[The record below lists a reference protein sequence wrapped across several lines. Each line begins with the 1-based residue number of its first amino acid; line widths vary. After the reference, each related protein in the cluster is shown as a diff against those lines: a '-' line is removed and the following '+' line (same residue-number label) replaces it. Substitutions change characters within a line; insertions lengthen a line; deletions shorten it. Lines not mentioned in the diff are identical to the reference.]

1 MIIAHTGISRK
12 SGDLQENIW
21 AKYESGD
28 KEVIEGLHKIRHATR
43 KIVDALQRDQ
53 RQLFVE
59 SFNEISNGIDL
70 IDSAINAPFNSVIDP
85 LRENGSIM
93 AWKALGAGAGG
104 CAAVFCHPMSIKDV
118 RKKLTESG
126 WQLIDWDYDTTGI
139 QRK

>member
-1 MIIAHTGISRK
+1 M
-12 SGDLQENIW
+12 L
-21 AKYESGD
+21 
-28 KEVIEGLHKIRHATR
+28 
-43 KIVDALQRDQ
+43 
-53 RQLFVE
+53 